1 VTPALPPTRPPTP
14 ALAQSPAQP
23 PAATPAPAPSDAN
36 SATPDSTTPARTPPS
51 HKTLKARAVKGS
63 VIWAIAYTIQQIIR
77 LGSNV
82 WLGHL
87 LLPWAFGMVAIARA
101 IQQGLSMFSEIG
113 IRPAMIQS
121 KRDDDAFVNTAWT
134 LGAIRGIGIWGAA
147 AMLAYPMAIFY
158 GKDALVQ
165 MVPVL
170 ALTAVLSGLESTRVV
185 SLNRELREGPRAVME
200 VAASILTRGT
210 MILWAYA
217 SPTPWALVAG
227 TIVGGVFTLF
237 ISHLALPGR
246 RNRFCLERDAIRA
259 ILKFG
264 SWIFIGTVIAFL
276 GQQLDKFML
285 GKLDGLGMLGVYA
298 MALTLASLPREVLNI
313 ISTKILYPVLAEVR
327 REDPE
332 RYATRVTQIR
342 AVIVPA
348 GIACILGVTFASP
361 WYFTMLFPPEFHDAA
376 WISPLACFSVWF
388 AILNSSANKAL
399 LAMGNTR
406 PLALAGAIKVA
417 MTGLGCAVGY
427 AQWGTAGFVLGVGLG
442 AASEHAMNLVT
453 LHRAGIRLII
463 PDLIATATLAALALA
478 GWFAPDAARALL
490 PGVPTPALVLGL
502 LLQAVIV
509 AGASWL
515 AFKKVR
521 PLLKIKKKSAA
532 SPATPATSDDP
543 TEPATTRATGANPS

>member
-1 VTPALPPTRPPTP
+1 MNGVDTHPDRRFADVP
-14 ALAQSPAQP
+14 QAQP
-23 PAATPAPAPSDAN
+23 PEP
-36 SATPDSTTPARTPPS
+36 
-51 HKTLKARAVKGS
+51 RAVTTVGASASPESGRAQAARGS
-63 VIWAIAYTIQQIIR
+63 LKTRAVRASLIWAVAYGALQVIR

-82 WLGHL
+82 VLGNL

-134 LGAIRGIGIWGAA
+134 LGAMRGVGIWAA
-147 AMLAYPMAIFY
+147 ASMLAYPMAIFY
-158 GKDALVQ
+158 GRDALVQ

-185 SLNRELREGPRAVME
+185 SLNRELREAPRAIME
-200 VAASILTRGT
+200 VAASVLTRGT

-237 ISHLALPGR
+237 VSHLVLPGR
-246 RNRFCLERDAIRA
+246 RNRPCLERDAIRA

-285 GKLDGLGMLGVYA
+285 GKLDGLGMLGVYT

-313 ISTKILYPVLAEVR
+313 ISTKILYPILAEVR
-327 REDPE
+327 REDPD
-332 RYATRVTQIR
+332 RYSKRVTQIR
-342 AVIVPA
+342 GVIVPA

-361 WYFTMLFPPEFHDAA
+361 WYFTLLFRPEFHDAA
-376 WISPLACFSVWF
+376 WITPLACAGVWF

-406 PLALAGAIKVA
+406 PMALAGAIKVVT
-417 MTGLGCAVGY
+417 TGLGCWLGY
-427 AQWGTAGFVLGVGLG
+427 ATRGTAGFVVGVALG
-442 AASEHAMNLVT
+442 AACEHAMNLVT
-453 LHRAGIRLII
+453 LRRHGIRLIL
-463 PDLIATATLAALALA
+463 PDTLATVTLAAMALG
-478 GWFAPDAARALL
+478 GWSALEAARSLL
-490 PGVPTPALVLGL
+490 PTAPTAALVLGL
-502 LLQAVIV
+502 SLQASIV
-509 AGASWL
+509 AGACWL
-515 AFKKVR
+515 AFKKVK
-521 PLLKIKKKSAA
+521 PLLKRRNRPAA
-532 SPATPATSDDP
+532 PMRPDPETQDSPDP
-543 TEPATTRATGANPS
+543 TDPPSPTLA